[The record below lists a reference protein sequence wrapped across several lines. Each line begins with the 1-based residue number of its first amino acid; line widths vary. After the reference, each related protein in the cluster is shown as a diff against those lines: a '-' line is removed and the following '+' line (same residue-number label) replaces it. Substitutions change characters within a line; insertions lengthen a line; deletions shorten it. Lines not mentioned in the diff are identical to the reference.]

1 MNFYYA
7 PLFTDEMGS
16 ISPGSADSGTLGYC
30 ELPLHMKA
38 LEYDTNMGRVVVQVP
53 DDWTPP
59 SDWSEVDA
67 ALIEMDYPGLL
78 GG

>member
-16 ISPGSADSGTLGYC
+16 TMPGSADSGTLGPC
-30 ELPLHMKA
+30 ALTFNTAA
-38 LEYDTNMGRVVVQVP
+38 LEYDTNLSRVVVEAP
-53 DDWTPP
+53 ADWTPP
-59 SDWSEVDA
+59 RDWSQVDA
-67 ALIEMDYPGLL
+67 ALIEIDYPGLL